1 MSVLMTNSRVNVDG
15 VDGEIEFFGADVQQ
29 ATLLVQPSARR
40 LVESYPYRSREV
52 MADGAV
58 KMTIPVGSERWLG
71 RLLLR
76 GGDAIT
82 VVEPAQWTDLGKR
95 TAQAVL
101 QRYR

>member
-1 MSVLMTNSRVNVDG
+1 
-15 VDGEIEFFGADVQQ
+15 
-29 ATLLVQPSARR
+29 
-40 LVESYPYRSREV
+40 
-52 MADGAV
+52 
-58 KMTIPVGSERWLG
+58 MTIPVGSELWLG